1 MNYIWLGNNEQINPT
16 QNINININNQIN
28 TTIPINNMS
37 IGGLFNLLFSV
48 TVTNNIDR
56 VWV

>member
-1 MNYIWLGNNEQINPT
+1 MNYVWLGNNEQINLT
-16 QNINININNQIN
+16 QNININNQII
-28 TTIPINNMS
+28 TTTPINNMS
-37 IGGLFNLLFSV
+37 IGGFFNLLFNV